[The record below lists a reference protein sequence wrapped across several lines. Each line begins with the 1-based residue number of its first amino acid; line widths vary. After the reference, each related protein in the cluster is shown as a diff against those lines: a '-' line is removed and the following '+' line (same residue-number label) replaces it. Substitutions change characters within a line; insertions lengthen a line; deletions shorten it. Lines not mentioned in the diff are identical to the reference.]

1 MCPRREL
8 TLCRAWLDRA
18 AHHARAR
25 RRTSSRSRESSA
37 RARES
42 ATTTYFCRQEPA
54 ARRATRPLAL
64 SRVVLSQLL
73 RAATDAEPRVAA
85 ASSLDADDAVG
96 SSDAVVD
103 ELEFV
108 QHGDVETDTIEG
120 RTDGEHAAYTWSMLS
135 VIGIETEDR
144 AALARSVVGILR
156 LGQVRARARRAR
168 LVGSRV

>member
-1 MCPRREL
+1 M
-8 TLCRAWLDRA
+8 
-18 AHHARAR
+18 
-25 RRTSSRSRESSA
+25 
-37 RARES
+37 
-42 ATTTYFCRQEPA
+42 
-54 ARRATRPLAL
+54 
-64 SRVVLSQLL
+64 
-73 RAATDAEPRVAA
+73 
-85 ASSLDADDAVG
+85 G

-156 LGQVRARARRAR
+156 LGQVRAHLITQRIFHLGVR
-168 LVGSRV
+168 LKSVFQGLESVSYTHLTLPTKRIV